1 MGTGLKILAVESSAV
16 SASAAIMQD
25 GKLLAEDFV
34 NNKLTHS
41 QTLMP
46 MIEHVAETAKIP
58 LGDIDVFAVAVG
70 PGSFT
75 GIRIGVASVK
85 GIAFAYNKP
94 CAAVSTL
101 ETIAQNA
108 AFSDAV
114 ICAVMDARCGQVY
127 NALFRAKDGK
137 LSRMTEDRAIAIA
150 DLEKELLALNEKI
163 ILIGDGAQLCFD
175 NMQKNDM
182 LRIAPLHLRFQRG
195 YGVAAAAMRIV
206 EENGCVSSEKLMPA
220 YLRMP
225 QAERELKKKQ
235 GETEK

>member
-1 MGTGLKILAVESSAV
+1 MKILAVESSAV
-16 SASAAIMQD
+16 SASVAIVDD
-25 GKLLAEDFV
+25 GKLIAESFV

-46 MIEHVAETAKIP
+46 MIEHVTETAQIP
-58 LGDIDVFAVAVG
+58 LNDIDVFAVTVG

-85 GIAFAYNKP
+85 GLAFSLSRP

-101 ETIAQNA
+101 EAAAQNM
-108 AFSDAV
+108 AFTDAV

-127 NALFRAKDGK
+127 NAIFRAKDEK
-137 LSRMTEDRAIAIA
+137 LIRLTDDRAISITE
-150 DLEKELLALNEKI
+150 LEKELLGMNEKI
-163 ILIGDGAQLCFD
+163 ILVGDGASLCFD
-175 NMQKNDM
+175 SMEKNE
-182 LRIAPLHLRFQRG
+182 LLSLAPLHLRYQRG
-195 YGVAAAAMRIV
+195 YGVAVSAMIIAQ
-206 EENGCVSSEKLMPA
+206 EDGCISSDKLIPA

-235 GETEK
+235 GEVIK